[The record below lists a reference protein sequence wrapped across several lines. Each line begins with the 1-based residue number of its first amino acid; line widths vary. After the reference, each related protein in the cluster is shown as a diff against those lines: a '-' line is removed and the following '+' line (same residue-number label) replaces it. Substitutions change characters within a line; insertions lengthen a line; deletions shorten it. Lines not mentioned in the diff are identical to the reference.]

1 MVHAAF
7 ALIGGLVGGVIGA
20 MVAARLMRLDR
31 LWTPRGGVPV
41 GEIADRLRAAARGGS
56 GNVRVVDAGHPV
68 LLRGLAMVAAGR
80 NAAEIRRELLAQSVG
95 IARRDRVWRSVGRAL
110 GFAAPICGLA
120 FMAGALFWALGA
132 LEEPGGMTRNGVIG
146 LVMLV
151 VAAPMMHALAWR
163 FPKIEME
170 CTARRELLA
179 TAIAEGVVAIGAG
192 EGEGEVLGRFDE
204 VLGREGG
211 GIAQPRAA

>member
-41 GEIADRLRAAARGGS
+41 GQIADQLRAAARGGS

-80 NAAEIRRELLAQSVG
+80 NAAEIRRELLAQSVE

-120 FMAGALFWALGA
+120 LMAGALFWALGA
-132 LEEPGGMTRNGVIG
+132 LEEPGGMTSNGVIG

-163 FPKIEME
+163 FPKIELE
-170 CTARRELLA
+170 RTARGELLA

-192 EGEGEVLGRFDE
+192 EGECEVMGRFDE

-211 GIAQPRAA
+211 GIAQPCAA

>member
-7 ALIGGLVGGVIGA
+7 ALIGGLVGGVLGA

-56 GNVRVVDAGHPV
+56 GDVRVVDAGHPV

-80 NAAEIRRELLAQSVG
+80 NAAEIRRELLAQSVV

-120 FMAGALFWALGA
+120 FMAGALFGALGA
-132 LEEPGGMTRNGVIG
+132 LEEPGGMTSNGVIG

-170 CTARRELLA
+170 YTARRELLA

-192 EGEGEVLGRFDE
+192 AGEGEVLGRFDE